1 MAETRLH
8 LINLHTSGT
17 TAPTESADLRLGEIA
32 VQHNNNDPALYI
44 KKDDNTY
51 AKFVPNIDIS
61 GETSG
66 SGNVITGIAVANN
79 KVTATKGNVVDS
91 ATGDTL
97 ISATV
102 SGGTKVVVSATT
114 VLSQAVA
121 EAHTHGNIDVLDNIT
136 SGKVANWDEAYTNTH
151 THSNKALLDTY
162 TQTEANLA
170 DAVAKKHEHTNKEV
184 LDDITSGKVESWDEA
199 AENTHTH
206 NNKSVLDGITSE
218 KVSNWDDAY
227 DYRVTGATGDSFVSA
242 SVANNKV
249 TVGATTAATSAA
261 TASNNGLAT
270 AYETK
275 QYIDSKTTNIK
286 NVTTIDGKAISSSAD
301 TFAIETGNSLL
312 TKSTGQSGAAI
323 TTTLGLVTG
332 ATSSNTEG
340 LAVNTDV
347 KDYVDNASITGDGFV
362 IGASGLN
369 VSHKAYS
376 VTNTPKTASP
386 AHGGTFVAISDIK
399 YDGHGHVSAATATT
413 VTLPSE
419 THLSKGDATGSGN
432 VVTDLSVNDHEITL
446 TKGITALTAVTAT
459 GDNYVD
465 ASVASNS
472 TITVGLKS
480 VADSKEDIAG
490 ASATGSVAD
499 AKAVKDYVDA
509 QVTSSVNYCGA
520 TSTIPTAIEA
530 GDLYIASGQ
539 IAIPTGSSAT
549 GAATTAETGDYLIS
563 RSAGKWDVIEKNL
576 TGAVTSSADLA
587 ANALVV
593 GNGNQTVKKASQVGD
608 ATHPIYINA
617 SGVPVASTNAIQV
630 VSAADGSNALA
641 WNSAVTLATIT
652 IDGTATTIDA
662 KLPVNPATAYTADE
676 GIKLEGTVFKHRN
689 ILDEATVDI
698 LFEKHSYDFNGHITG
713 SEAVTKSDIT
723 NLGIPAQDTT
733 YTFASGA
740 SGSFT
745 VTPAGGTAQTVS
757 IGKPASAGTADNAV
771 HASAATKVDSALT
784 ITYADGTAAK
794 TYDGSAAVSIEIPA
808 VTAVTVTDGTNALDW
823 NTDKTLATINV
834 GGTDYVINA
843 KLPENPNT
851 DYSGTTEALHYA
863 PATAASTA
871 GTANSFI
878 RQITLDSKKHVISVV
893 TGTPEPVSV
902 VNCGATITTASTT
915 LATVAGSAITA
926 SVAVSSTGATVPV
939 NSANATT
946 LATVAGA
953 NVTAKVSMES
963 LTIAGANSKADGETF
978 DGKTDIEITVLDC
991 GEY

>member
-32 VQHNNNDPALYI
+32 VQHNNEEPALYI
-44 KKDDNTY
+44 KKTNGEL

-66 SGNVITGIAVANN
+66 SGNVITGITVANN
-79 KVTATKGNVVDS
+79 KVTATKGNAVDS

-136 SGKVANWDEAYTNTH
+136 SGKVSNWDEAYTNTH
-151 THSNKALLDTY
+151 THSNKTLLDTY

-170 DAVAKKHEHTNKEV
+170 DAVAKKHEHANKEV
-184 LDDITSGKVESWDEA
+184 LDGITSGKVESWDEA
-199 AENTHTH
+199 VENTHTH

-261 TASNNGLAT
+261 TSVNNGLAT

-286 NVTTIDGKAISSSAD
+286 NVTTIDGKVLSSSAD

-347 KDYVDNASITGDGFV
+347 KDYVDNATITGDGFV

-369 VSHKAYS
+369 VSHKTYS
-376 VTNTPKTASP
+376 VTNASKTASP

-413 VTLPSE
+413 VTLPAE
-419 THLSKGDATGSGN
+419 TQLSKGTTTGTGN
-432 VVTDLSVNDHEITL
+432 VVTDLSVNNHQITL
-446 TKGITALTAVTAT
+446 TKGLTALTAVTAT
-459 GDNYVD
+459 GDSYVN

-472 TITVGLKS
+472 AITVNLKS

-490 ASATGSVAD
+490 VTATGSVAD
-499 AKAVKDYVDA
+499 AKAVKDYVDDK
-509 QVTSSVNYCGA
+509 VTSSVNYCGA
-520 TSTIPTAIEA
+520 TETLPTATEA
-530 GDLYIASGQ
+530 GDLYIASGE
-539 IAIPTGSSAT
+539 IAIQAGSSAT

-576 TGAVTSSADLA
+576 TGAVTSNAALD

-593 GNGNQTVKKASQVGD
+593 GNGSQTVKKASQVGD

-641 WNSAVTLATIT
+641 WDSAVTLATIT
-652 IDGTATTIDA
+652 IDGTSTTIDA
-662 KLPVNPATAYTADE
+662 KLPA
-676 GIKLEGTVFKHRN
+676 
-689 ILDEATVDI
+689 
-698 LFEKHSYDFNGHITG
+698 
-713 SEAVTKSDIT
+713 
-723 NLGIPAQDTT
+723 
-733 YTFASGA
+733 
-740 SGSFT
+740 
-745 VTPAGGTAQTVS
+745 
-757 IGKPASAGTADNAV
+757 
-771 HASAATKVDSALT
+771 
-784 ITYADGTAAK
+784 
-794 TYDGSAAVSIEIPA
+794 
-808 VTAVTVTDGTNALDW
+808 
-823 NTDKTLATINV
+823 
-834 GGTDYVINA
+834 
-843 KLPENPNT
+843 NPNT
-851 DYSGTTEALHYA
+851 DYSGTTEALHYT
-863 PATAASTA
+863 PGTVSTTA
-871 GTANSFI
+871 GTTTAFI
-878 RQITLDSKKHVISVV
+878 RQITLDSKKHVIGVV

-902 VNCGATITTASTT
+902 VNCGATITTADTT
-915 LATVAGSAITA
+915 LATVNNTAITA
-926 SVAVSSTGATVPV
+926 KIGVTNSNATIPMSAST
-939 NSANATT
+939 ATT
-946 LATVAGA
+946 LATVGGV
-953 NVTAKVSMES
+953 NITAKTSMNK
-963 LTIAGANSKADGETF
+963 LTIAGAAANASEAEFNGTSDV
-978 DGKTDIEITVLDC
+978 EITVLDC